1 MFANEFEKKLSK
13 FFFRNPEFR
22 IRIFP
27 DLVYMNSGFLD
38 IIYPHDI
45 WIDCSQIFL
54 DMYERV

>member
-1 MFANEFEKKLSK
+1 MFANEFGKNCQN
-13 FFFRNPEFR
+13 FFPEFR